1 MQTSILTIQNEL
13 EKARERLKGV
23 EDNIKKSIGRD
34 INSGPPISRAG
45 FKRTARHL
53 DSATETPPVRPRFQ
67 NESIKSRLGDFI
79 RNTEEP
85 RSREHDFRGRINR
98 RLSATDTPRIR
109 KVEKTEERVPAKKRL
124 GEQPA
129 VTVFS
134 RLSGPPKD
142 DDFEEKESVKITS
155 QVIVQDAPSRKE
167 VLAAQ
172 NGDNQSKA
180 RNRRM
185 FGALLGTLQKF
196 RQEENRLKEKED
208 KRAQVE
214 KKLEEAALREKEEL
228 KKKRQELFS
237 SRRQQQIEIRQLE
250 FKLLRLKQLT
260 EWESTKKHLLNFIQT
275 KSTPKIFYLPKIHN
289 DKSKELLEESSKHI
303 ERMIEE
309 KRAEVEK
316 AIADHAATKKD
327 DREGIHDEEEPREE
341 EEEEEEEG
349 EVRDENSKAPVERMD
364 IEEVVEKD
372 NLNGVS
378 DKENDVEEESMIDD
392 DQKIES
398 SPNPEPQIDIDIEET
413 T

>member
-1 MQTSILTIQNEL
+1 MQTSILTIQSEL
-13 EKARERLKGV
+13 ERARERLKGV
-23 EDNIKKSIGRD
+23 EENIKKSIGRD
-34 INSGPPISRAG
+34 INSGPPILRAG
-45 FKRTARHL
+45 FKRAARHL
-53 DSATETPPVRPRFQ
+53 DGVTETPVRQRFQ
-67 NESIKSRLGDFI
+67 NESVKSRLGDFI

-98 RLSATDTPRIR
+98 RLSATETPRLR

-250 FKLLRLKQLT
+250 YKLVRLKQLT

-275 KSTPKIFYLPKIHN
+275 KSSPKIFYLPKIHN
-289 DKSKELLEESSKHI
+289 DKSKELLEESRKHI
-303 ERMIEE
+303 QRMIEE
-309 KRAEVEK
+309 KRTEVEK
-316 AIADHAATKKD
+316 AIADHAAIKKD
-327 DREGIHDEEEPREE
+327 ARDDIHDEEETRE

-349 EVRDENSKAPVERMD
+349 EVRDENPEAPVERMD
-364 IEEVVEKD
+364 IEEAVEKD

-378 DKENDVEEESMIDD
+378 DKENDVEEESMIDNED
-392 DQKIES
+392 KIES
-398 SPNPEPQIDIDIEET
+398 SPNPEPEVDVNIEET

>member
-1 MQTSILTIQNEL
+1 MHTSILTIQNEL
-13 EKARERLKGV
+13 ERARERLKGV
-23 EDNIKKSIGRD
+23 EENIKRSIGRD
-34 INSGPPISRAG
+34 INSGPPLLRPG
-45 FKRTARHL
+45 FKRTARQIEGL
-53 DSATETPPVRPRFQ
+53 NETPLRQRFQ
-67 NESIKSRLGDFI
+67 NEGIKSRLGEFV
-79 RNTEEP
+79 RNTD
-85 RSREHDFRGRINR
+85 REHDFRGKVNR
-98 RLSATDTPRIR
+98 RLSNPEPPNRLR
-109 KVEKTEERVPAKKRL
+109 KVEKPDERISAKKRL

-142 DDFEEKESVKITS
+142 DDFEEKESSVKITS
-155 QVIVQDAPSRKE
+155 QVIVQDAPSRKD

-196 RQEENRLKEKED
+196 RQEENRQKEKEE

-228 KKKRQELFS
+228 KKKRQELFT

-250 FKLLRLKQLT
+250 YKLVRLKQLT

-289 DKSKELLEESSKHI
+289 EKTFDLLVESRKSIQK
-303 ERMIEE
+303 MIEE

-316 AIADHAATKKD
+316 AIAEHAIKKEGKD
-327 DREGIHDEEEPREE
+327 DVNPEDDEHRDEEMDD
-341 EEEEEEEG
+341 EEEEG
-349 EVRDENSKAPVERMD
+349 EVREHDTSKEIEMD
-364 IEEVVEKD
+364 AQDDSVVRIKQE
-372 NLNGVS
+372 LNGVS
-378 DKENDVEEESMIDD
+378 DKENDLEEEAPMDVDIIP
-392 DQKIES
+392 KPEN
-398 SPNPEPQIDIDIEET
+398 SPPPLPITEKEDAT
-413 T
+413 